1 MSDYLVLD
9 LVTIL
14 GQENSF
20 GS

>member
-1 MSDYLVLD
+1 V
-9 LVTIL
+9 VKTL